1 MKKHINPSS
10 FFLLPYSLFLLVSL
24 VACSPSANRVFGRY
38 VPERKDDFAW
48 ENEYAAY
55 RCYGPALANENP
67 SNGVDLWF
75 KASPE
80 LIIDS
85 FYHRDLDLK
94 LPYHLN
100 YGKGMD
106 GYKVG
111 HTAGSGGLVV
121 EANGQLWVGGPYSR
135 YEVLNQTPELIQ
147 FCLSYDSLWVAGIA
161 MQEQI
166 TITCQAGQRLNRA
179 DVVITAP
186 EGTEVPE
193 LMVGGGIYLHD
204 SIDHPYLCTQCG
216 AIAYAE
222 AALSDKGAV
231 ALNDEFNGGA
241 DQGRAYIAVITPNAT
256 VVDIKEGCLVSLK
269 PYALGDTL
277 TYYFGGAWSQWSDG
291 KQSIPTDDDWW
302 QTIKQIATTND

>member
-1 MKKHINPSS
+1 MKKII
-10 FFLLPYSLFLLVSL
+10 YICSLFVLLVS
-24 VACSPSANRVFGRY
+24 CSAPVTKVFGRY

-55 RCYGPALANENP
+55 RMYGPALADENP

-111 HTAGSGGLVV
+111 HTAGCGGLVV
-121 EANGQLWVGGPYSR
+121 AADNRLWVGGPYSR
-135 YEVLNQTPELIQ
+135 YEILNQTPEQIQ
-147 FCLSYDSLWVAGIA
+147 FRLTYDSLLVANVVL
-161 MQEQI
+161 QEQL
-166 TITCQAGQRLNRA
+166 TITCTAGQRLNRA
-179 DVVITAP
+179 DVVLTAP
-186 EGTEVPE
+186 EGVTLPE
-193 LMVGGGIYLHD
+193 LFVGGGIYLHD
-204 SIDHPYLCTQCG
+204 SIDHTFMCPQCG

-222 AALSDKGAV
+222 LALSDKGAIM
-231 ALNDEFNGGA
+231 LNNQYNEGV
-241 DQGRAYIAVITPNAT
+241 DQGRAYIAVITPGAT
-256 VVDIKEGCLVSLK
+256 IVNIQEGCLVSLK
-269 PYALGDTL
+269 PYTLGDTL
-277 TYYFGGAWSQWSDG
+277 TYYFGGAWSRWSDG
-291 KQSIPTDDDWW
+291 NQSLPLDNDWW
-302 QTIKQIATTND
+302 QAIKP